1 MRIKEQFSQNAKNY
15 YKYSIIQQQGAEL
28 LVNKLPKEIGTIL
41 DIGCGS
47 GRVYNTLKNNN
58 INFNK
63 FYGVDFSED
72 MLKLHPKDKSVELQI
87 ADFNSDSFAKLYSN
101 YSIDISISSSS
112 LQWTKDINK
121 TFKNISSIAP
131 KTALFIFTSGTFK
144 SLHKIASV
152 SSPIHSKDSVLSAFN
167 NNFTKAEVE
176 HLTFKLEFNN
186 TLDML
191 RYIKKS
197 GVSGGGLGL
206 KYREIKKIIDEYRL
220 NYLEF
225 EALLLLGES
234 RWKLTNIKN

>member
-72 MLKLHPKDKSVELQI
+72 MLKLHPRDKSIELQI
-87 ADFNSDSFAKLYSN
+87 ADFNSDSFERLYSN
-101 YSIDISISSSS
+101 SSIDIAISSSS
-112 LQWTKDINK
+112 LQWAKDINK
-121 TFKNISSIAP
+121 TFKYINSIAP

-144 SLHKIASV
+144 SLHKIVSV
-152 SSPIHSKDSVLSAFN
+152 KSPIHTKESVLNAFN
-167 NNFTKAEVE
+167 NNFKKLEIE
-176 HLTFKLEFNN
+176 HLNFKLEFNN

-197 GVSGGGLGL
+197 GVSGGGFGL
-206 KYREIKKIIDEYRL
+206 QYKEIKKIIQEYKL

-225 EALLLLGES
+225 EALLLIGDS
-234 RWKLTNIKN
+234 K